1 MGAAHYRRAS
11 IVSLDRRNIVDREF
25 GEDYRDA
32 QFPSGW
38 YVLPFVGAGGL
49 VAALMGFFF

>member
-1 MGAAHYRRAS
+1 MGALYRRAS